1 VRINVTCSEPLKHE
15 GKLTIM
21 KRTLHEAVML
31 ILIAVFFAL
40 VVNGL
45 RPQGI
50 RIKSGII
57 KKPAKTQQQDIIKE
71 ISIGQAIEQF
81 KNSTALFVDAR
92 DPYYFAKGHIQGATN
107 LPEQQFDEYID
118 NFTSQTDPNI
128 KIITYCDGIHCD
140 LAENLAEKLFFA
152 GYENVYCLKDGWNQ
166 WNEKLQPVESQ

>member
-1 VRINVTCSEPLKHE
+1 MV
-15 GKLTIM
+15 
-21 KRTLHEAVML
+21 KRTLHEAVIV
-31 ILIAVFFAL
+31 ILAAVFLAL

-50 RIKSGII
+50 RIKGIVI
-57 KKPAKTQQQDIIKE
+57 QEPVETQNKFIKE
-71 ISIGQAIEQF
+71 ISIGHAIEQF

-92 DPYYFAKGHIQGATN
+92 DPYYFAKGHIKGATN

-118 NFTSQTDPNI
+118 DFTSQTDPNI